1 MSFVSSTLS
10 KSSDVGS
17 LVGCGFFSHFQRKES
32 NSKINL
38 KQHLFEKTKFK
49 FREPTLW
56 PQKENLF

>member
-49 FREPTLW
+49 FREPTL
-56 PQKENLF
+56 